1 MERSLEKFHI
11 LRLIIMEYEGE
22 EILDKIENERH
33 RLDLKS
39 VLNKKAY
46 NKYELDEVMMEE
58 AVI

>member
-1 MERSLEKFHI
+1 MERPLEKFHI
-11 LRLIIMEYEGE
+11 LRLITMENEGE

-33 RLDLKS
+33 RQDLKS

-46 NKYELDEVMMEE
+46 NKYELEQVMLEE

>member
-1 MERSLEKFHI
+1 MERPLEKFHF
-11 LRLIIMEYEGE
+11 LRLITMEYEGE

-33 RLDLKS
+33 RQDLKS